1 MERPKSIV
9 MLERRCLGAVAPGL
23 VRRALRL
30 VAIWFLFRLDTRAW
44 FGEKLEGSA

>member
-1 MERPKSIV
+1 MERAKSIV
-9 MLERRCLGAVAPGL
+9 MLERGYLGAVAPGP
-23 VRRALRL
+23 VWPALRS

>member
-9 MLERRCLGAVAPGL
+9 MFERRYLGAVAPGL
-23 VRRALRL
+23 VWLPLRS
-30 VAIWFLFRLDTRAW
+30 VAIWFLFRLDARAW